1 MHRIHTIK
9 AQPIANISQLIF
21 LRTTGGFDRYRKE
34 AGNKIECPKLCL
46 VDSGIP
52 SACTVRTRRKCTIVL
67 SIGLFESL
75 DRAELEACLAH
86 EIGHRIETL
95 LYEFVTMARIALFAR
110 VLSYFE
116 AAF

>member
-1 MHRIHTIK
+1 
-9 AQPIANISQLIF
+9 
-21 LRTTGGFDRYRKE
+21 
-34 AGNKIECPKLCL
+34 
-46 VDSGIP
+46 
-52 SACTVRTRRKCTIVL
+52 VL